1 MGKREVGTGGQYQNA
16 AAHCQLLRLSKVDRV
31 LAWLFPFHC
40 VLCGAGAAG
49 MDLCA
54 ACCRDLPWLEGVCE
68 WCAMPL
74 QGSGP
79 CVACAAQPPCT
90 RSCQVAV
97 VYEYPV
103 DRLITALKFRK
114 QVYLSRVLG
123 ELLALHLL
131 RQKSM
136 QSRPTLVLPVP
147 LHRDRR
153 KQRGYNQA
161 ALIADTV
168 SRALQLPCLPDALQ
182 RVRATPTQTGLGR
195 QGRLKNLRDAFA
207 VRLDVV
213 DAHVALVDDVITTGA
228 TTTACAEALLAAG
241 AATVDVWAVARALRT
256 SSGVGGNGQ
265 FD

>member
-1 MGKREVGTGGQYQNA
+1 M
-16 AAHCQLLRLSKVDRV
+16 
-31 LAWLFPFHC
+31 
-40 VLCGAGAAG
+40 
-49 MDLCA
+49 
-54 ACCRDLPWLEGVCE
+54 
-68 WCAMPL
+68 
-74 QGSGP
+74 
-79 CVACAAQPPCT
+79 
-90 RSCQVAV
+90 
-97 VYEYPV
+97 
-103 DRLITALKFRK
+103 
-114 QVYLSRVLG
+114 LSRP
-123 ELLALHLL
+123 
-131 RQKSM
+131 S
-136 QSRPTLVLPVP
+136 LVLPVP

-256 SSGVGGNGQ
+256 SSGVVGNGQ